1 VKPRHNV
8 DVSDSGFRL
17 DDFGD
22 PIGLPVPAADAT
34 LPGDDPMVGRY
45 SRLERV
51 DPESHGEGL
60 YRAMQRADSARIWTY
75 MPFGPYSDIDELR
88 VTLARLAKWVDW
100 FGFTIFDSTGE
111 PEGWAAYLRADLPA
125 RSIEVG
131 GIVFSPA
138 LQRTSAAT
146 EAMYLLAKRCFESG
160 FRRYEWKCDALNAP
174 SRRAAQRLGFTFEG
188 IFRQATIYKGR
199 NRDTAWYSMI
209 DTEWPDVKAGFER
222 WLDPAN
228 FDDSGRQRISLE
240 EARAV
245 TAGGGTA
252 N

>member
-1 VKPRHNV
+1 MTGGGYH
-8 DVSDSGFRL
+8 L
-17 DDFGD
+17 DEHGD
-22 PIGLPVPAADAT
+22 PIGHPVAGPDPT
-34 LPGDDPMVGRY
+34 FPTDEPMVGRHC
-45 SRLERV
+45 RLERV
-51 DPESHGEGL
+51 DPEAHGEGL
-60 YRAMQRADSARIWTY
+60 YRAMQGADSARIWTY
-75 MPFGPYSDIDELR
+75 MPFGPFPDIDQLR
-88 VTLARLAKWVDW
+88 VTLARLAGWVDW

-111 PEGWAAYLRADLPA
+111 PKGWTAYLRADLPA

-138 LQRTSAAT
+138 LQRTTAAT
-146 EAMYLLAKRCFESG
+146 EAMYLMAKRCFESG

-188 IFRQATIYKGR
+188 VFRQATIYKGR

-222 WLDPAN
+222 WLDPSN
-228 FDDSGRQRISLE
+228 FDGFGRQRISLD

-245 TAGGGTA
+245 AAGGGSA
-252 N
+252 D